1 MYATPCG
8 GGCRAGEE
16 AGSCNFAR
24 CPSASRVVRRS
35 MCPMPRQDQDVNWG
49 RYAGIGLQMLVGVGL
64 GYVVGSWLD
73 RKYGWAPWG
82 VMVGS
87 MLGLAGGMYLLI
99 KDAIRINKD

>member
-1 MYATPCG
+1 
-8 GGCRAGEE
+8 
-16 AGSCNFAR
+16 
-24 CPSASRVVRRS
+24 
-35 MCPMPRQDQDVNWG
+35 MPQNGDQNWG
-49 RYAGIGLQMLVGVGL
+49 KHVGVGLQILVGVGL

-73 RKYGWAPWG
+73 RKYGWVPWG